1 MPRSEKEKM
10 IAGEPYHAADPE
22 LTAERLRAHGLC
34 CELRHVSPADTARL
48 TALTRELLSAAEPDA
63 VLTPPFFCDYGYN
76 IKAGKRFYVN
86 SGCVILDVAPVFIG
100 DDVMFGPCAQVYT
113 ATHPLDPKLRASGIE
128 SGKSISIGDTVW
140 IGGGAILCP
149 GVSIGAG
156 AVIGAG
162 SVVTRDI
169 PAGVLAVGNPCR
181 VIREL

>member
-10 IAGEPYHAADPE
+10 LAGEPYNAADPE
-22 LTAERLRAHGLC
+22 LAAERLRAHDLC
-34 CELRHVSPADTARL
+34 HKLRNSSPADTAHI
-48 TALTRELLSAAEPDA
+48 TALTRKLLSMAEPDA

-76 IKAGKRFYVN
+76 IKAGKRFYAN
-86 SGCVILDVAPVFIG
+86 AGCVILDVAPVCIG
-100 DDVMFGPCAQVYT
+100 DDVMFGPCVQVYT
-113 ATHPLDPKLRASGIE
+113 ATHPLNPELRVSGIE
-128 SGKSISIGDTVW
+128 SGKCISIGDKVW

-149 GVSIGAG
+149 GVCIGEG

-169 PAGVLAVGNPCR
+169 PARVLAAGNPCR